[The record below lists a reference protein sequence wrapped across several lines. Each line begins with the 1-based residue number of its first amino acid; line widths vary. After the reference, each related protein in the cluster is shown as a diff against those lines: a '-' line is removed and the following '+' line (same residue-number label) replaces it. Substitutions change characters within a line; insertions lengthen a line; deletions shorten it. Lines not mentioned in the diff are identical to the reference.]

1 MQSGEG
7 SPQHPGSPHPLSL
20 IPPNSRLRVLAP
32 QPGAPNRHRECIP
45 GAASR
50 QVPCSR
56 SRSHQTRPASAPSRC
71 HPPARTRSLS
81 PISDPEDHAGLSVSP
96 GSGEQFVST
105 KHGFYR
111 PFPTLLAPVLKSVFH
126 WNHRGL
132 PSTAENRPLSP
143 SSRCSPLSQFLLFS
157 AWHR

>member
-1 MQSGEG
+1 MHSGEG
-7 SPQHPGSPHPLSL
+7 SPQHPDSPHPLSL
-20 IPPNSRLRVLAP
+20 IPPSSCLRVPALP
-32 QPGAPNRHRECIP
+32 PGAPDRHRESIL

-56 SRSHQTRPASAPSRC
+56 SRSHQTCPASVPSQC

-105 KHGFYR
+105 KHGFCR
-111 PFPTLLAPVLKSVFH
+111 PFPTPLAPVLKPVFH
-126 WNHRGL
+126 RNRRGL
-132 PSTAENRPLSP
+132 LSTAENRPLSP
-143 SSRCSPLSQFLLFS
+143 SSRSSPLSQFLLFS